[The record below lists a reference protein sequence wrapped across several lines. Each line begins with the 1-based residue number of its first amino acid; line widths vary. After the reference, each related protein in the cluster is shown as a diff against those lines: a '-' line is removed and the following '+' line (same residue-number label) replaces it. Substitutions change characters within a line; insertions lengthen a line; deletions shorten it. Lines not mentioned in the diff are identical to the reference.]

1 MHGVGVTTFGGDS
14 LDVFFEIR
22 RRLEGFVGV
31 LIVCVGPGERCR
43 LDWCALVLC
52 LDEGAEGVMA
62 VDNALLRGLR
72 EVRSLWVIG
81 GEVGGIK
88 GALEVEVDATG
99 PCIVVFEVNEV

>member
-1 MHGVGVTTFGGDS
+1 
-14 LDVFFEIR
+14 
-22 RRLEGFVGV
+22 
-31 LIVCVGPGERCR
+31 
-43 LDWCALVLC
+43 
-52 LDEGAEGVMA
+52 MA